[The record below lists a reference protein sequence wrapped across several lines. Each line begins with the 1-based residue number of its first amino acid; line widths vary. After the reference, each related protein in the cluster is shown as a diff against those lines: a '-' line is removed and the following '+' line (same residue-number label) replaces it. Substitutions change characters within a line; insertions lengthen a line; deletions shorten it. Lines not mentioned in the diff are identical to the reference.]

1 MFQYIG
7 DFDHAFTFSMLDQL
21 RRQMDRTFDEYDR
34 TAQATSARNYPAS
47 NLYDS
52 GSAYVVTAE
61 VPGLTQKELEITATQ
76 DVVTVAGERRNDVP
90 EGYSVHRSER
100 PSIKFKR
107 SFAMP
112 ARIDPEKVAATLA
125 DGVLTLTLEKAAEV
139 KPRQISVRAH

>member
-7 DFDHAFTFSMLDQL
+7 DFDNAFAFSMLDQL
-21 RRQMDRTFDEYDR
+21 RRHMDRAFDEYDR
-34 TAQATSARNYPAS
+34 STQSTAARNYPAS
-47 NLYDS
+47 NLYDT

-61 VPGLTQKELEITATQ
+61 VPGLTQKDLEITATQ
-76 DVVTVAGERRNDVP
+76 DVVTVSGERRNDAP

-100 PSIKFKR
+100 ASVKFKR
-107 SFAMP
+107 SYAMP
-112 ARIDPEKVAATLA
+112 ARIDPEKVSAQLT